1 MVSTAAQTI
10 RRLFSKAVIML
21 SSATVYSIRRC
32 VMSILQEADMRKK
45 LYVLFAVVLLLA
57 SCETVPQVCVS
68 VSEETI
74 ICGSDILVEDIR
86 IPVITGF
93 SDKEFEKALSD
104 RIAAIVE
111 QARQHARDQAKTV
124 QQWVPYVCV
133 LVVDYQ
139 VKSSC
144 GLFSMRLSSLLD
156 DGGTGMPQTVY
167 FNADI
172 AQNKWL
178 TLDDLFV
185 SGDYCAVI
193 DAYIHKQIWP
203 DERFS
208 PEDFNGVSEKTAFF
222 VSDGQLHVAF
232 AKYEIASGM
241 TGEPAFAIPIASIK
255 KLLKPDYASFFY
267 E

>member
-1 MVSTAAQTI
+1 
-10 RRLFSKAVIML
+10 
-21 SSATVYSIRRC
+21 
-32 VMSILQEADMRKK
+32 MRKR
-45 LYVLFAVVLLLA
+45 LCVVIVMVWLLA
-57 SCETVPQVCVS
+57 SCQAAPLACVT

-74 ICGSDILVEDIR
+74 IWGSDILVEDIR
-86 IPVITGF
+86 IPAVSGF
-93 SDKEFEKALSD
+93 SDKAFEEALGV
-104 RIAAIVE
+104 RIAQIVE
-111 QARQHARDQAKTV
+111 QAREDAREQARAV

-144 GLFSMRLSSLLD
+144 GFFSMRFSSLLD

-172 AQNKWL
+172 AKNKWL

-185 SGDYCAVI
+185 SADYRAVI
-193 DAYIHKQIWP
+193 DAIIHKQIWP

-208 PEDFNGVSEKTAFF
+208 PEDFSGVSQDTAFF
-222 VSDGQLHVAF
+222 ISDGQLHIAF

-241 TGEPAFAIPIASIK
+241 TGEPVFAIPTDRIK
-255 KLLKPDYASFFY
+255 KFIKPEYAAFFKQ
-267 E
+267 